1 MALLHYIAELKCL
14 TKESLED
21 VEIIIYA
28 ICAIYVASI
37 PNEYHCKSM
46 HENGTNIM

>member
-21 VEIIIYA
+21 VEITGSVQY
-28 ICAIYVASI
+28 
-37 PNEYHCKSM
+37 
-46 HENGTNIM
+46 T